1 MGPDPSGADFD
12 AGWKFANRQQI
23 EMVDEHSYK
32 SADWFIENQN
42 RYDSYKRN
50 GTRVYIGEYAAWTK
64 HVSNLFCALAEAT
77 YLTGLSD
84 VIRVHELAGGR
95 TARGRRAA
103 VGVCLQRLSGSSA
116 FRDRCAD
123 LRQRSGMFGRE

>member
-1 MGPDPSGADFD
+1 MKAKHPEITIIGTVGPDPSGADFD

-64 HVSNLFCALAEAT
+64 HVSNLF
-77 YLTGLSD
+77 
-84 VIRVHELAGGR
+84 
-95 TARGRRAA
+95 
-103 VGVCLQRLSGSSA
+103 
-116 FRDRCAD
+116 
-123 LRQRSGMFGRE
+123 LRFGRSYLFDRTFRRNTGA